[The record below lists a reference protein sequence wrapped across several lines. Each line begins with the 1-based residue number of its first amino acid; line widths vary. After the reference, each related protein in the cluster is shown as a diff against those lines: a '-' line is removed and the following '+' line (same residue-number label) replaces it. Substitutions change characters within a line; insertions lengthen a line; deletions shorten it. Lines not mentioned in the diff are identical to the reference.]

1 MGKAAAGAWPHPI
14 GSLKQDAHGIGGM
27 PWTSCSGADD
37 MKNLPLLTSALAALL
52 SGVAAGPL
60 MAQETVLQPIVIV
73 GGLTPI
79 EEQALGRSY
88 TVIGPE
94 VIETGKP
101 AYVADILRQVPGLA
115 VSQSGSPGN
124 ITQVRVRG
132 SEANHVLVL
141 IDGVPVSETSTGE
154 VDLGRLQIANVERI
168 EVLRGP
174 QSAFW
179 GANAMAGVV
188 NIITKGGERSGPR
201 VTVGSELGSDGTVMG
216 SALVQAGQDN
226 FDGAVSLDMRHTEGF
241 NVSSFGSEL
250 DGATHINAG
259 ARFTADVTPYLTLD
273 GNLRYGRTQADFD
286 GTDYVFG
293 SPTYGRVI
301 DTEDQTRVEELF
313 GALGGDWISEDGL
326 WNQKARFSA
335 GGISRDNINDAGIID
350 SALAGERYK
359 GSYQVGRTF
368 DTPDLLDSTHT
379 ITLGYD
385 LVHETFR
392 QLQSAGIFDP
402 SQLIPQDRTTHSLI
416 GEYRG
421 TYLNQL
427 YLTAALR
434 HDFNDDFGDAT
445 TYSVSGAWQVP
456 DTGTKL
462 HASVGTGSTNPT
474 FFEQFGFI
482 PGTFV
487 GNPNLVPET
496 SFGWDIGIEQ
506 ALLDGLVVVDAT
518 YFNQNLEN
526 EITPLYFPVTTVT
539 NDPGIST
546 RQGVELSASVALFE
560 GLRLGTSYTY
570 TDARNADGSREI
582 RRPMHMGA
590 VNASYGFAEIPLTLH
605 AEVIF
610 NGEMLDT
617 DFATF
622 TNVTLPAYTLVNAGL
637 SYKVSEQVEVY
648 GRVENLFDAQY
659 NEQFDINTA
668 GRTFYVGAKASF

>member
-1 MGKAAAGAWPHPI
+1 MKLTALLTTTAAAVLAGLA
-14 GSLKQDAHGIGGM
+14 
-27 PWTSCSGADD
+27 SGT
-37 MKNLPLLTSALAALL
+37 LL
-52 SGVAAGPL
+52 
-60 MAQETVLQPIVIV
+60 AQETVLGPIVIV
-73 GGLTPI
+73 GGLSPM
-79 EEQALGRSY
+79 EETELGRSY
-88 TVIGPE
+88 TVIGSDTLD
-94 VIETGKP
+94 TGKP
-101 AYVADILRQVPGLA
+101 AYLADILRQVPGLA
-115 VSQSGSPGN
+115 VSQSGSPGG

-154 VDLGRLQIANVERI
+154 VDFGRLQIDHVERI

-188 NIITKGGERSGPR
+188 NIVTKGGDRAGPR
-201 VTVGSELGSDGTVMG
+201 VSLGSEVGSDGTVMG

-226 FDGAVSLDMRHTEGF
+226 FDGAVSLTVRHTEGF
-241 NVSSFGSEL
+241 NISSFGSEL

-273 GNLRYGRTQADFD
+273 GTLRYGKTNADFD

-293 SPTYGRVI
+293 SPTYGRVV
-301 DTEDQTRVEELF
+301 DTLDRTEVEELF
-313 GALGGDWISEDGL
+313 GALGADWISEDGL
-326 WNQKARFSA
+326 WTQKGRFSA
-335 GGISRDNINDAGIID
+335 GGITRDNINDAGILD
-350 SALAGERYK
+350 AALAGERYK
-359 GSYQVGRTF
+359 GSYQIGRTF
-368 DTPDLLDSTHT
+368 ETPELAGSEHT

-392 QLQSAGIFDP
+392 QLPSAGIFDP
-402 SQLIPQDRTTHSLI
+402 SQLTPQDRTTHSLI

-421 TYLNQL
+421 RFADQF

-456 DTGTKL
+456 SSDTKL

-474 FFEQFGFI
+474 FYEQFGYT

-487 GNPNLVPET
+487 GNPNLLPET
-496 SFGWDIGIEQ
+496 SFGWDIGVEQ
-506 ALLDGLVVVDAT
+506 TLLDGLVVLDAT

-526 EITPLYFPVTTVT
+526 EITALYFPVTTVT

-546 RQGVELSASVALFE
+546 RQGVELSASLALIE
-560 GLRLGTSYTY
+560 GLTLGASYTY
-570 TDARNADGSREI
+570 TDARNADGSQEI
-582 RRPMHMGA
+582 RRPRHMGA
-590 VNASYGFAEIPLTLH
+590 VNLSYGFVEVPLTLH
-605 AEVIF
+605 AEAIF
-610 NGEMLDT
+610 NGDMLDT
-617 DFATF
+617 DFSSFPYA
-622 TNVTLPAYTLVNAGL
+622 NVTLPAYTVVNAGL
-637 SYKVSEQVEVY
+637 SYEVSDQLEVY

-659 NEQFDINTA
+659 NEQLDINTA
-668 GRTFYVGAKASF
+668 GRTFYLGAKASF